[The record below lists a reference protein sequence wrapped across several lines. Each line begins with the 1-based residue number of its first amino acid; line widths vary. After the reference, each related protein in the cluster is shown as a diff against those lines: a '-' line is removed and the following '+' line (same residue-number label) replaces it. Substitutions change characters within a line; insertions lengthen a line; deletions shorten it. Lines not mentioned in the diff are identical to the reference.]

1 MLLEIF
7 GAVSGLLY
15 VWLEIKHKRAMWA
28 VGFVMS
34 ASYVVVF
41 GIKGLYASMGLYV
54 YFLVMSVY
62 GWRKW
67 SEQVKS
73 ERVMGER
80 VMGERVMG
88 ERVKGEGVMGEQV
101 MGEGVMGEEL
111 RAVRMSGK
119 QAGVAGG
126 MLISSFVVMWVVLR
140 WLTDHP
146 APAADAAVTALNVA
160 ATWLLAHSVLEQWI
174 LLIVANAL
182 AIGLYAWSGLWFT
195 TGLYIVLLVSS
206 FIGYSAWRRK
216 IH

>member
-1 MLLEIF
+1 MGEMLLEIF

-34 ASYVVVF
+34 VSYVVVF

-73 ERVMGER
+73 EGGE
-80 VMGERVMG
+80 
-88 ERVKGEGVMGEQV
+88 VKS
-101 MGEGVMGEEL
+101 EEW

-126 MLISSFVVMWVVLR
+126 MLISSFVVMWAVLR

>member
-1 MLLEIF
+1 MGEMLLEIF

-34 ASYVVVF
+34 VSYVIVF

-67 SEQVKS
+67 GKKVKS
-73 ERVMGER
+73 EGGE
-80 VMGERVMG
+80 
-88 ERVKGEGVMGEQV
+88 VKS
-101 MGEGVMGEEL
+101 EEL

-146 APAADAAVTALNVA
+146 APAADAAVTALNVT

>member
-34 ASYVVVF
+34 VSYVVVF

-62 GWRKW
+62 GWHKW
-67 SEQVKS
+67 SEQVSS
-73 ERVMGER
+73 EQVKGEGVR
-80 VMGERVMG
+80 
-88 ERVKGEGVMGEQV
+88 GEGVMGEGV
-101 MGEGVMGEEL
+101 RGEGVMGEGGEEL
-111 RAVRMSGK
+111 RVVRISGK

-126 MLISSFVVMWVVLR
+126 MLISSFVVMWAVLR

-195 TGLYIVLLVSS
+195 TGLYIVLLGSS

>member
-1 MLLEIF
+1 
-7 GAVSGLLY
+7 
-15 VWLEIKHKRAMWA
+15 
-28 VGFVMS
+28 
-34 ASYVVVF
+34 
-41 GIKGLYASMGLYV
+41 
-54 YFLVMSVY
+54 VY

-73 ERVMGER
+73 EGGE
-80 VMGERVMG
+80 
-88 ERVKGEGVMGEQV
+88 VKS
-101 MGEGVMGEEL
+101 EEL

-126 MLISSFVVMWVVLR
+126 MLISSFVVMWAVLR

>member
-34 ASYVVVF
+34 VSYVVVF

-73 ERVMGER
+73 EGGE
-80 VMGERVMG
+80 
-88 ERVKGEGVMGEQV
+88 VKS
-101 MGEGVMGEEL
+101 EEL

-140 WLTDHP
+140 WKKP
-146 APAADAAVTALNVA
+146 
-160 ATWLLAHSVLEQWI
+160 
-174 LLIVANAL
+174 
-182 AIGLYAWSGLWFT
+182 
-195 TGLYIVLLVSS
+195 
-206 FIGYSAWRRK
+206 RRTR
-216 IH
+216 

>member
-34 ASYVVVF
+34 VSYVVVF

-73 ERVMGER
+73 EGGE
-80 VMGERVMG
+80 
-88 ERVKGEGVMGEQV
+88 VKS
-101 MGEGVMGEEL
+101 EEL

-126 MLISSFVVMWVVLR
+126 MLISSFVVMWAVLR

>member
-1 MLLEIF
+1 MGEMLLEIF

-34 ASYVVVF
+34 VSYVVVF

-73 ERVMGER
+73 EGGE
-80 VMGERVMG
+80 
-88 ERVKGEGVMGEQV
+88 VKS
-101 MGEGVMGEEL
+101 EEL

-126 MLISSFVVMWVVLR
+126 MLISSFVVMWAVLR

>member
-1 MLLEIF
+1 MELFLEAF

-62 GWRKW
+62 GWKKW
-67 SEQVKS
+67 GEVKSERVRGEQVKS
-73 ERVMGER
+73 EGGE
-80 VMGERVMG
+80 
-88 ERVKGEGVMGEQV
+88 VK
-101 MGEGVMGEEL
+101 GEEL
-111 RAVRMSGK
+111 RAVRINGK
-119 QAGVAGG
+119 QAAIAGG
-126 MLISSFVVMWVVLR
+126 ILITSFALMWAVLR

-160 ATWLLAHSVLEQWI
+160 ATWLLAHSVLEQWL
-174 LLIVANAL
+174 LLIAANAL

-195 TGLYIVLLVSS
+195 TGLYVVLLASS
-206 FIGYSAWRRK
+206 FVGYSAWRRK
-216 IH
+216 IN

>member
-1 MLLEIF
+1 MGEMLLEIF

-34 ASYVVVF
+34 VSYVIVF

-67 SEQVKS
+67 SEQVK
-73 ERVMGER
+73 
-80 VMGERVMG
+80 GERVMG
-88 ERVKGEGVMGEQV
+88 ERVKGEGVMGEGV
-101 MGEGVMGEEL
+101 MGEGGEEL

-146 APAADAAVTALNVA
+146 APAADAAVTALNVT

>member
-1 MLLEIF
+1 MGEMLLEIF

-67 SEQVKS
+67 GKKVKS
-73 ERVMGER
+73 EGGE
-80 VMGERVMG
+80 
-88 ERVKGEGVMGEQV
+88 VKS
-101 MGEGVMGEEL
+101 EEL

-126 MLISSFVVMWVVLR
+126 MLISSFVVMWAVLR